1 MSIQLWLKDKKVEEF
16 RAQDSYISLLDE
28 LQLKT
33 SEI

>member
-28 LQLKT
+28 QLKT

>member
-16 RAQDSYISLLDE
+16 RVQDSYVSLLDE
-28 LQLKT
+28 QLKT